1 MERRREGGW
10 VAELLLPDQ
19 SRGPLELCHL
29 VSDVLKPGPTGI
41 SPHGAL
47 GYSVGETDVP
57 FPHGVQGLSLVVME
71 WHRELKIPPLW
82 G

>member
-1 MERRREGGW
+1 MRRMREGAW

-29 VSDVLKPGPTGI
+29 VSDLLKPGPTGI
-41 SPHGAL
+41 SPHITL
-47 GYSVGETDVP
+47 EYSDGETDVP

-71 WHRELKIPPLW
+71 
-82 G
+82 